1 MAAKAKVR
9 KPAGSS
15 RNNGKSGGPSV
26 RWDANRHVAGSMF
39 EAIGRTP
46 LVQLNKVARGVKPRV
61 LVKVEWFSP
70 SGSLKDRIYFN
81 MITQAEKRGDL
92 KPGMTILECST
103 GNAGTAC
110 AFVSAVKCYKCSVVM
125 PGGMTDERK
134 KLMRAY
140 GTELVFTPGGESDVD
155 IALEKLDEIRRKD
168 PARYYV
174 PAQFD
179 NQDNLDAH
187 AKTTGPEI
195 WEQTGGKVDVYVA
208 TQGTGGALSGIG
220 RYLRTKNPKVLLFA
234 SEPEEC
240 KLLASREWGPH
251 RIEGIG
257 DGFVPRVLDVS
268 QLTGIVTVHSDE
280 ALVMA
285 RRLAKEEGIFCGISS
300 GANVVAALRVAE
312 HYPTLGTVVT
322 MINDTGQRH
331 FTTELCGEAKHVE
344 VPERPHFMGKYT
356 RTELDRYQKS
366 WVILRSPKAFSGVPV
381 TYKSDLDQ

>member
-81 MITQAEKRGDL
+81 MITQAEKRGAL
-92 KPGMTILECST
+92 KPGMTILEGST

-110 AFVSAVKCYKCSVVM
+110 AFVSAVKGYKCIVVM
-125 PGGMTDERK
+125 PEGMSDERK

-300 GANVVAALRVAE
+300 GCNVAAAVKLARRHPELPSIVA
-312 HYPTLGTVVT
+312 LV
-322 MINDTGQRH
+322 NDTGQRY
-331 FTTELCGEAKHVE
+331 FSTALCGVEKHVD
-344 VPERPHFMGKYT
+344 VPDREHPIDERSASETRKYQ
-356 RTELDRYQKS
+356 DR
-366 WVILRSPKAFSGVPV
+366 WEII
-381 TYKSDLDQ
+381 T